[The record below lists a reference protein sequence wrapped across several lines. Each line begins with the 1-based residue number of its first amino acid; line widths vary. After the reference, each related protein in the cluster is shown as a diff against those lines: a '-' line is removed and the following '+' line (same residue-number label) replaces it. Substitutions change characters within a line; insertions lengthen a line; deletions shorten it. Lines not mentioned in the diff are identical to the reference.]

1 MALIVVRDLRGAI
14 VVRLSLNG
22 SVGGRFCTKLPFWWL
37 LTLYPEHLL
46 PDMLSQSPRL
56 PIKQNIEGRRK
67 SDINPQKKGIFL
79 QIKTLSRKC
88 RDKSAIKA
96 HLILSGTWRDCYST
110 AEIARGDR
118 RSAHASLFP
127 RPLAPLPTLYLQ
139 SHQRGKLKRKE
150 NVWNVFLNVAR
161 QNLMHSA
168 ACLSSSLLPDL
179 GNNGIFVTIGK
190 KR

>member
-1 MALIVVRDLRGAI
+1 MCEWKKKKLIWASLSADNRKVKVWEYSKCNLLLSRHLKLYSYSDGTVHHHTVMAFIVVRDLRGAI

-67 SDINPQKKGIFL
+67 SDINPKKKGIFL

-118 RSAHASLFP
+118 RSAQASLFP
-127 RPLAPLPTLYLQ
+127 RPLAPFRTLYL
-139 SHQRGKLKRKE
+139 
-150 NVWNVFLNVAR
+150 
-161 QNLMHSA
+161 
-168 ACLSSSLLPDL
+168 
-179 GNNGIFVTIGK
+179 
-190 KR
+190 